1 MSPEQQPEDTQGK
14 PADEGEGAEAESPA
28 EASSADASDD
38 SSGMSDAE
46 EMAAVIAEEAAAKAA
61 EEAAAKAAAENAA
74 AEAIAA
80 EAAASAA
87 ASAAPPSDPGPDI
100 RPVQFSQVEDETE
113 AGEGASLEL
122 LMDIRLPVSVELG
135 RTQSFVRDILEY
147 GPGSIIELDKLAG
160 DPVDLYVNGKM
171 VAQGEVVVIDEHFG
185 VRVTS
190 LLSPQDRVRSLGE

>member
-14 PADEGEGAEAESPA
+14 RADKGEGAGAEFSA
-28 EASSADASDD
+28 EASSADASDK

-46 EMAAVIAEEAAAKAA
+46 EMAAVIA